1 MAFVPGTVFKR
12 YGPLS
17 LSAQELELRSNGPAI
32 LASEPGKLLV
42 EFPQPDFRG
51 HGPAAFVE
59 ALQSFELVG
68 ITRFRRLKDGVIVH
82 YDARALELQ
91 DLKPVLMAAFSKV
104 SYALG
109 DYSPATHVLPV
120 TFGGA
125 GGPDLSLA
133 CVLLDTPKRTMV
145 RRACRTKHTI
155 RKFVAPDASA
165 LLEVP
170 WAGDWHQN
178 AHAGGPDRPVPR
190 GSLTISPLGVTVT
203 SCSSYTNELVVG
215 RVSEAF
221 LEKLPE
227 IRMGEMSW

>member
-1 MAFVPGTVFKR
+1 M
-12 YGPLS
+12 
-17 LSAQELELRSNGPAI
+17 RSNGPAI

-59 ALQSFELVG
+59 ALQSFEMLG

-82 YDARALELQ
+82 YDARCLEFQ

-109 DYSPATHVLPV
+109 DYSPSTHVLPV
-120 TFGGA
+120 TFGGDQ
-125 GGPDLSLA
+125 GPDLPMA
-133 CVLLDTPKRTMV
+133 CVLLDTPERTLI
-145 RRACRTKHTI
+145 RRACRTKHTV
-155 RKFVAPDASA
+155 RTFSAPGASA
-165 LLEVP
+165 LFEVP
-170 WAGDWHQN
+170 WSADWHQN
-178 AHAGGPDRPVPR
+178 AQAASPAKAAPR
-190 GSLTISPLGVTVT
+190 GSVTLSPLGVTVT

-227 IRMGEMSW
+227 IRMGDSVWLRAREWR